1 MELNNV
7 KDSVEKIPAAR
18 SGALPEHVDVL
29 ISGAGP
35 TGLALALDLAR
46 RGVHALV
53 LERQDRLS
61 PGTRGSGIQPRTQE
75 VYEDF
80 GVLDAIRASSNR
92 YPKIGSWEDGR
103 LVNSYVFVEA
113 AEPTPSVPY
122 GTMMMVP
129 QWRNLEIQ
137 YARLTE
143 LGGTVA
149 FGAGLESFTQDADG
163 VEARVV
169 RADGTARTVRA
180 AYLVAADGGRS
191 TVRKALGVTMTGES
205 VAAHPMLLAD
215 LRLDGLD
222 QQHWHMW
229 GAFNAT
235 DFVALLPVPSAGYF
249 QLIAGYADPGAEPD
263 TAPDAVRKLV
273 AERTHLTLDQVGEV
287 LWSSAFRPNAAR
299 ADRFR
304 VGRVFL
310 AGDAAHV
317 HSPAGGQ
324 GLNTSVQ
331 DAYNL
336 GWKLGQVLRHGA
348 PESLLDTYE
357 AERLPI
363 AARILD
369 TSTRLHRSGDMKRG
383 KDLHQIDFGYPGG
396 PLSTERRTGLADDAL
411 HAGDR
416 APDAPCTTPDGTP
429 RRLFEVFQGPH
440 FTLLTVGDIKLPAL
454 DGEMIRTCR
463 VGGPAPDL
471 LDSEGH
477 ARDAYGEGL
486 FLVRPDGYVAYAA
499 DDASGLAD
507 ELARYGVLVAATP
520 VR

>member
-7 KDSVEKIPAAR
+7 KDAPVAPSDV
-18 SGALPEHVDVL
+18 LPESVDVL
-29 ISGAGP
+29 IAGAGP

-46 RGVHALV
+46 RGVRALA

-80 GVLDAIRASSNR
+80 GVLDALRASSTR
-92 YPKIGSWEDGR
+92 YPKIGSWKDGR
-103 LVNSYVFVEA
+103 MVDEYVFVEA
-113 AEPTPSVPY
+113 VEPTPSTPY

-149 FGAGLESFTQDADG
+149 FGAALESFTQDADG

-169 RADGTARTVRA
+169 RTDGTARTVRA

-191 TVRKALGVTMTGES
+191 TVRKTLGVTMTGES
-205 VAAHPMLLAD
+205 VAPYPMLLAD
-215 LRLDGLD
+215 VRLDGLD
-222 QQHWHMW
+222 QRHWHMW
-229 GAFNAT
+229 GGFTAT
-235 DFVALLPVPSAGYF
+235 DFVALLPAPLNDYF
-249 QLIAGYADPGAEPD
+249 QLMAGFADPAAEPD
-263 TAPDAVRKLV
+263 TTPDAVRKLV
-273 AERTHLTLDQVGEV
+273 AERTHLTPDQVHEV
-287 LWSSAFRPNAAR
+287 LWSSTFRPNAAR

-357 AERLPI
+357 AERLPV
-363 AARILD
+363 AAGILD
-369 TSTRLHRSGDMKRG
+369 VSTRLHRSGDMRRG
-383 KDLHQIDFGYPGG
+383 SDLHQIGVGYPDG
-396 PLSTERRTGLADDAL
+396 PLATERRTGLADGAL
-411 HAGDR
+411 RAGDR

-429 RRLFEVFQGPH
+429 RRLFEVLQGPH
-440 FTLLTVGDIKLPAL
+440 FTLLGIGDAELPAL
-454 DGEMIRTCR
+454 HGEMIRTCR

-471 LDSEGH
+471 LDTEGH
-477 ARDAYGEGL
+477 ARQAYGEGV

-499 DDASGLAD
+499 DDASGLPD
-507 ELARYGVLVAATP
+507 ELARYGVLTAAA
-520 VR
+520 R

>member
-7 KDSVEKIPAAR
+7 KDAVMAPA
-18 SGALPEHVDVL
+18 GTLPEHVDVL

-35 TGLALALDLAR
+35 TGLALALDLSR
-46 RGVHALV
+46 RGVRALV

-80 GVLDAIRASSNR
+80 GVLDAIRASSAR

-103 LVNSYVFVEA
+103 MINEYVFVESV
-113 AEPTPSVPY
+113 EPTPSTPY
-122 GTMMMVP
+122 GAMMMVP

-149 FGAGLESFTQDADG
+149 FGAALESFTQDADG
-163 VEARVV
+163 VAARVV
-169 RADGTARTVRA
+169 RADGSARTVRA

-205 VAAHPMLLAD
+205 VTPNPMLLAD
-215 LRLDGLD
+215 IRLDGLD
-222 QQHWHMW
+222 QRHWHMW
-229 GAFNAT
+229 ESFNAT
-235 DFVALLPVPSAGYF
+235 DFVALLPVPLRDYF
-249 QLIAGYADPGAEPD
+249 SLIAGFADPAAEPD
-263 TAPDAVRKLV
+263 TAPDAVRELV

-287 LWSSAFRPNAAR
+287 LWSSTFRPNAAR

-357 AERLPI
+357 AERLPV
-363 AARILD
+363 AAGILD
-369 TSTRLHRSGDMKRG
+369 LSTRLHRTGDMRRG
-383 KDLHQIDFGYPGG
+383 KELHQIDVGYADG
-396 PLSTERRTGLADDAL
+396 PLASERRTGLADGAL
-411 HAGDR
+411 RAGNR

-440 FTLLTVGDIKLPAL
+440 FTLLAVGDVELPAL

-463 VGGPAPDL
+463 VGGTAPDL
-471 LDSEGH
+471 LDAEGH
-477 ARDAYGEGL
+477 ARHAYGEGL
-486 FLVRPDGYVAYAA
+486 FLIRPDGYVAYAA
-499 DDASGLAD
+499 DDASGLSD
-507 ELARYGVLVAATP
+507 ELARYGGALTAP
-520 VR
+520 SVR

>member
-7 KDSVEKIPAAR
+7 KDASAATAD
-18 SGALPEHVDVL
+18 ALPEHVDVL
-29 ISGAGP
+29 IAGAGP
-35 TGLALALDLAR
+35 TGLALALDLTR
-46 RGVHALV
+46 RGVRALV
-53 LERQDRLS
+53 LEQQDRLS

-75 VYEDF
+75 VYEDL
-80 GVLDAIRASSNR
+80 GVLDAIRASSTR
-92 YPKIGSWEDGR
+92 YPKIGAWKDGR
-103 LVNSYVFVEA
+103 LVNEYVFVEA
-113 AEPTPSVPY
+113 VEPTPSAPY

-143 LGGTVA
+143 LGGVVA

-163 VEARVV
+163 VEARVA

-191 TVRKALGVTMTGES
+191 TVRKALGVTMTGQS
-205 VAAHPMLLAD
+205 VAPYPMLLAD

-222 QQHWHMW
+222 QRHWHMW
-229 GAFNAT
+229 GAFTAT
-235 DFVALLPVPSAGYF
+235 DFVALLPAPLNDYF
-249 QLIAGYADPGAEPD
+249 QLMAGFADPEAEPD
-263 TAPDAVRKLV
+263 TSPDAVRKLV
-273 AERTHLTLDQVGEV
+273 AERTHLTVDQVSEV
-287 LWSSAFRPNAAR
+287 LWSSTFRPNAAR

-336 GWKLGQVLRHGA
+336 GWKLGQVIRHGA
-348 PESLLDTYE
+348 PDSLLDTYE
-357 AERLPI
+357 AERQPI
-363 AARILD
+363 ADRILD

-396 PLSTERRTGLADDAL
+396 PLSTERRTGLADGAVR
-411 HAGDR
+411 AGDR

-429 RRLFEVFQGPH
+429 RRLFEVFRGPH
-440 FTLLTVGDIKLPAL
+440 FTLLAVGDVELPAL
-454 DGEMIRTCR
+454 DGELIRTCR

-471 LDSEGH
+471 LDPEGH
-477 ARDAYGEGL
+477 ARRAYGPGL
-486 FLVRPDGYVAYAA
+486 FLVRPDGYLAYAA
-499 DDASGLAD
+499 DDASGLPD
-507 ELARYGVLVAATP
+507 ELARYGVLTAAA
-520 VR
+520 R

>member
-7 KDSVEKIPAAR
+7 KDASSAAT
-18 SGALPEHVDVL
+18 LPEYVDVL

-46 RGVHALV
+46 RGVRALV

-80 GVLDAIRASSNR
+80 GVLGAIRASSAR
-92 YPKIGSWEDGR
+92 YPEIASWADGR
-103 LVNSYVFVEA
+103 MVDTYVFVEGV
-113 AEPTPSVPY
+113 EPTPSTPY

-149 FGAGLESFTQDADG
+149 FGTALESFTQDTDG
-163 VEARVV
+163 VQARVV

-205 VAAHPMLLAD
+205 VAPHPMLLAD

-222 QQHWHMW
+222 TRHWHMW
-229 GAFNAT
+229 EAFNAT
-235 DFVALLPVPSAGYF
+235 DFVALLPAPLNDYF
-249 QLIAGYADPGAEPD
+249 QLIAGFADPAAEPD
-263 TAPDAVRKLV
+263 TSPDAVRELV
-273 AERTHLTLDQVGEV
+273 AERTHLTADQVGEV
-287 LWSSAFRPNAAR
+287 LWSSAFRPNAAL

-348 PESLLDTYE
+348 PEELLDSYE
-357 AERLPI
+357 AERRPV

-369 TSTRLHRSGDMKRG
+369 TSTRLHRSGDMRRG
-383 KDLHQIDFGYPGG
+383 KDLHQIDVGYPGG
-396 PLSTERRTGLADDAL
+396 PLAAEQRTGLADGAL
-411 HAGDR
+411 RAGDR
-416 APDAPCTTPDGTP
+416 APDAPCTTPDGAP

-440 FTLLTVGDIKLPAL
+440 FTLLAVGDAELPAL
-454 DGEMIRTCR
+454 DGEMLRTCR

-471 LDSEGH
+471 LDPAGH
-477 ARDAYGEGL
+477 AHQAYGEGL

-499 DDASGLAD
+499 DDASGLPE
-507 ELARYGVLVAATP
+507 ELARYGVRTAVALG
-520 VR
+520 

>member
-1 MELNNV
+1 MALNNV
-7 KDSVEKIPAAR
+7 KDAYPVPSD
-18 SGALPEHVDVL
+18 ALPDHVDVL

-35 TGLALALDLAR
+35 TGLALGLDLAR
-46 RGVHALV
+46 RGVRALV
-53 LERQDRLS
+53 LERLDRLA

-80 GVLDAIRASSNR
+80 GVLDAVRAAGGP
-92 YPKIGSWEDGR
+92 YPAAGIWENDR
-103 LVNSYVFVEA
+103 MVDEREMIVPND
-113 AEPTPSVPY
+113 PTPTAPY
-122 GTMMMVP
+122 GTTLMVP
-129 QWRNLEIQ
+129 QWRNLEVQ

-149 FGAGLESFTQDADG
+149 FGTGLESFTQDADG
-163 VEARVV
+163 VTARVV

-180 AYLVAADGGRS
+180 SYLVAADGGRS
-191 TVRKALGVTMTGES
+191 TVRKALGVTMTGRS
-205 VAAHPMLLAD
+205 VAPYPMLTAD
-215 LRLDGLD
+215 IRLDGLD
-222 QQHWHMW
+222 RRHWHMW
-229 GAFNAT
+229 GEFRAT
-235 DFVALLPVPSAGYF
+235 DFVAFLPAPRDDYFLLMAGYENP
-249 QLIAGYADPGAEPD
+249 DAEPD
-263 TAPDAVRKLV
+263 TSPDGVRKLI
-273 AERTHLTLDQVGEV
+273 AERTHLTLDQLGEV
-287 LWSSAFRPNAAR
+287 LWASAFRPNAAL

-336 GWKLGQVLRHGA
+336 GWKLGQVIRHGA
-348 PESLLDTYE
+348 PEDLLDSYE

-363 AARILD
+363 AAGILE
-369 TSTRLHRSGDMKRG
+369 TSTRLHRTGNMRRDKN
-383 KDLHQIDFGYPGG
+383 LHQMDVGYPDG
-396 PLSTERRTGLADDAL
+396 PLTAERRAGLADGAL
-411 HAGDR
+411 RAGDR

-440 FTLLTVGDIKLPAL
+440 FTLLAVGDAGLPAL
-454 DGEMIRTCR
+454 DGETIRTLR
-463 VGGPAPDL
+463 VGGQAPDL
-471 LDSEGH
+471 LDAGGH

-499 DDASGLAD
+499 DDASGLPD
-507 ELARYGVLVAATP
+507 ELARFGVLTAAA
-520 VR
+520 R